1 MKIAV
6 SSTGP
11 DLESDVDPRF
21 GRCQYFLIVDLD
33 DMSFEAVSNASI
45 SQQGGAGIQSA
56 KVAADKGVKAILTGN
71 VGPNA
76 YQVLSGVGIDVITG
90 VSGIVRDAALQYKGG
105 KLRAVGKANVDD
117 HFGMGTPQA
126 APLSTAN
133 PQAPLPGLGAGRGM
147 GCGRGAGSGRGMG
160 CGRGM
165 GRGQYASSTESSSS
179 GVGGQETLADL
190 KERARLLHEQMEDIQ
205 AQIKMLEREKP

>member
-33 DMSFEAVSNASI
+33 DMSFEPASNASI
-45 SQQGGAGIQSA
+45 GQQGGAGIQSA
-56 KVAADKGVKAILTGN
+56 KVVADKGVKAVLTGN

-76 YQVLSGVGIDVITG
+76 YQVLSGVGLEVITG
-90 VSGIVRDAALQYKGG
+90 VSGIVRDAALQYKEGQ
-105 KLRAVGKANVDD
+105 LRPAGKANVEN
-117 HFGMGTPQA
+117 HFGMGTLQP
-126 APLSTAN
+126 APPSSAN
-133 PQAPLPGLGAGRGM
+133 PQAPVPSLGAGRGM
-147 GCGRGAGSGRGMG
+147 GCGRRVGGGRGMG

-165 GRGQYASSTESSSS
+165 GRGQYASSTKPSSS
-179 GVGGQETLADL
+179 GVTGQEELATLQQEAQDLQADL
-190 KERARLLHEQMEDIQ
+190 KDLEARIAEVKKGFD
-205 AQIKMLEREKP
+205 